1 MFIGVNEPS
10 AVDGNDTFFKMAHV
24 LGVDEDRGEKICHGR
39 YTFEETGCKCVY
51 DKDSFK
57 VNKGIYLTDETTNV
71 IMAKDGI
78 PCVTMHPF
86 GKGKGVY
93 MSSFKTNEENT
104 RTLMNIILC
113 LTGEGTDQNYIT
125 DNFYCECAYYPDGKQ
140 LVVINNSDTEQTTT
154 VKTEFGD
161 KTVTLG
167 AFDTQIV
174 QL

>member
-1 MFIGVNEPS
+1 
-10 AVDGNDTFFKMAHV
+10 
-24 LGVDEDRGEKICHGR
+24 
-39 YTFEETGCKCVY
+39 
-51 DKDSFK
+51 
-57 VNKGIYLTDETTNV
+57 
-71 IMAKDGI
+71 
-78 PCVTMHPF
+78 MHPF

-93 MSSFKTNEENT
+93 MSSFRTNEENT